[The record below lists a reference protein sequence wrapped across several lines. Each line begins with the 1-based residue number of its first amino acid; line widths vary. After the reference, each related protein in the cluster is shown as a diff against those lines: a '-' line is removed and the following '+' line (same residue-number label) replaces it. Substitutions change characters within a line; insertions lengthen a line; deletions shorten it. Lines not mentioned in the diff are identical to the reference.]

1 MSEIDKVLG
10 TVKQAIEI
18 EKFGHD
24 FYNSMRTFVKEKD
37 GQVFVSYLAK
47 LEVDHIKWL
56 EEEYERQLG
65 KLTELVEAPAVELS
79 LLGKD
84 EIFFADE
91 RVSTIF
97 KDFDPVKATSFAIDI
112 EKRSVEFYNKNM
124 DISEDD
130 RTKNLFKRLADFE
143 KEHIVILTNNL
154 ESLEAEGKWEEPPK
168 E

>member
-10 TVKQAIEI
+10 IVKQAIEI

-24 FYNSMRTFVKEKD
+24 FYNSMRSFVEERE
-37 GQVFVSYLAK
+37 GQLLVSYLAR

-56 EEEYERQLG
+56 EEEYEKQLS
-65 KLTELVEAPAVELS
+65 KIEEFDEKATVNLS

-112 EKRSVEFYNKNM
+112 EKKSVEFYNKNM
-124 DISEDD
+124 DVSEDD
-130 RTKNLFKRLADFE
+130 RTRDLFKRLADFE
-143 KEHIVILTNNL
+143 KEHIIILTNNL
-154 ESLEAEGKWEEPPK
+154 RSLESEGKWEEPPT